1 MGNFGESFAVRKIRQ
16 TFPPLKF
23 CAIRYRIAGKF
34 GGDNVWR
41 IDSCK
46 LFGEEKFGEW
56 LSTKKIIA

>member
-1 MGNFGESFAVRKIRQ
+1 MDYLPSQSDPAGRK
-16 TFPPLKF
+16 KNKNVN
-23 CAIRYRIAGKF
+23 YRIAGKF

-56 LSTKKIIA
+56 LLTKKIIA